1 MRLRQISEKKLTAK
15 ARKNLDDSSFVYPD
29 ERRYPINDPNHAR
42 NALSRVS
49 QHGSSAEK
57 AKVKAAVRKKYPNIE
72 LYNEDAKT
80 FSHKEKFDRI
90 LMPLPKSAED
100 FLDNA
105 KKLLKKNGTIHFYD
119 FLSEKDI
126 PKRSIETIKQ
136 HIKRFKVLEVA
147 KCGQYGPGKLRVCLD
162 IKIL

>member
-57 AKVKAAVRKKYPNIE
+57 AKVKAAVRKKYPNIG
-72 LYNEDAKT
+72 
-80 FSHKEKFDRI
+80 
-90 LMPLPKSAED
+90 
-100 FLDNA
+100 DN
-105 KKLLKKNGTIHFYD
+105 D
-119 FLSEKDI
+119 SD
-126 PKRSIETIKQ
+126 
-136 HIKRFKVLEVA
+136 
-147 KCGQYGPGKLRVCLD
+147 
-162 IKIL
+162 